1 MSMAPPGASFLSRL
15 TQTRSH
21 TAAGLVADNLG
32 HVLNTRKGCGSMI
45 PELGLGDY
53 EAAPN
58 THEAVLVLERELRS
72 LVLRYEP
79 RLGDPE
85 VKVRGRHGYSLVRFS
100 LTGRM
105 GEARHAFAIE
115 IDTTTRQVDVWPEDG
130 R

>member
-1 MSMAPPGASFLSRL
+1 MARPAASFLSRL
-15 TQTRSH
+15 MQTHGH
-21 TAAGLVADNLG
+21 TPSGLVADNLG

-58 THEAVLVLERELRS
+58 THEAVLVLERELRA

-79 RLGDPE
+79 RLRDPE

-100 LTGRM
+100 LTGCI
-105 GEARHAFAIE
+105 GEARRAFEIE
-115 IDTTTRQVDVWPEDG
+115 IDTTTRHVDVWPEGG